1 MIGYLEWL
9 DFAKAPRKRNFKTN
23 HHASV
28 AMIELSH
35 ASTRNL
41 KKASSFVATFGNVG
55 KALHTSTHVSHS
67 EWIIDSGA
75 TNHTTFNNNHI

>member
-1 MIGYLEWL
+1 MVGFCQGTSQTKFQ
-9 DFAKAPRKRNFKTN
+9 DN